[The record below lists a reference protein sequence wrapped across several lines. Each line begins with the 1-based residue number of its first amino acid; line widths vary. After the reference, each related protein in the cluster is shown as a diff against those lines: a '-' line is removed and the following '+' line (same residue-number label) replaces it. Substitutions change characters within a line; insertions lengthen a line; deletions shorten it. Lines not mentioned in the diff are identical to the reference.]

1 MLFKNSTAAA
11 CTTYLTLKR
20 LCVPLL
26 DSILYICINS
36 LFMSLRKYFTSRI
49 FFKQTA
55 IALLIIIAL
64 LFLFLQWIGFS
75 TNHGEEIAV
84 PNLSKLSIEDAEDR
98 LDDAD
103 LDYVLLD
110 TMDYDPAYPKFSV
123 VKQDPLPG
131 TKVKSGRK
139 IYIKINAG
147 EFSMVRIPNMIEQT
161 LRQAEP
167 NLKALGLEIGN
178 IIYVPYIGKDMVL
191 KLLQNGRELKPGDK
205 VLKASKIDIEVGDG
219 KEGFVEDEIPTEQ
232 IDSTATPA
240 TDE

>member
-1 MLFKNSTAAA
+1 
-11 CTTYLTLKR
+11 
-20 LCVPLL
+20 
-26 DSILYICINS
+26 
-36 LFMSLRKYFTSRI
+36 MSLRKYFTSVV
-49 FFKQTA
+49 FFKQAA
-55 IALLIIIAL
+55 IALLIVIAI

-84 PNLSKLSIEDAEDR
+84 PNLSKLSVDDAEDR

-110 TMDYDPAYPKFSV
+110 TMDFDPAFPKFSV
-123 VKQDPLPG
+123 VKQDPLAG

-147 EFSMVRIPNMIEQT
+147 GFSMVRIPNLIEQT

-167 NLKALGLEIGN
+167 NLRALGLQIGV
-178 IIYVPYIGKDMVL
+178 IKYVPYIGKDMVM
-191 KLLQNGRELKPGDK
+191 KLSQEGRVLRTGDK
-205 VLKASKIDIEVGDG
+205 VLKSSKIDIEVGDG
-219 KEGFVEDEIPTEQ
+219 KQGFEEEVPIVE

>member
-1 MLFKNSTAAA
+1 M
-11 CTTYLTLKR
+11 
-20 LCVPLL
+20 
-26 DSILYICINS
+26 
-36 LFMSLRKYFTSRI
+36 
-49 FFKQTA
+49 
-55 IALLIIIAL
+55 
-64 LFLFLQWIGFS
+64 
-75 TNHGEEIAV
+75 
-84 PNLSKLSIEDAEDR
+84 SIEDAEDR